1 MEMELLQFA
10 LQRESRKTPANSQ
23 TISKL
28 ARLYTTEKVIQFWT
42 GLELL
47 KLTLSS
53 SVAILASEIQDLV
66 LAKDV
71 GIWLSI

>member
-1 MEMELLQFA
+1 MELLQFA

-42 GLELL
+42 RLELL